1 MHQKEEVG
9 EEGCTFGF
17 EHDSLGVF
25 ARNGERTRLASR
37 VMSTMEFGDLSVVW
51 EVAGSPGNE

>member
-37 VMSTMEFGDLSVVW
+37 VMSPVEFGDLSIVW
-51 EVAGSPGNE
+51 